1 MEAIL
6 HKKRRELIKEGLGYI
21 DYWEEYTKNNNPN
34 VYNEYLVKK
43 EEKILVIIVFGV
55 DIIKC

>member
-1 MEAIL
+1 MEAII

-34 VYNEYLVKK
+34 LYKK
-43 EEKILVIIVFGV
+43 
-55 DIIKC
+55 